1 MEGEKSAYQGYCFAS
16 MLGHKGLVAV
26 PRKLVEKINPKRVA
40 VKLVVGGF

>member
-16 MLGHKGLVAV
+16 MLGHKELLAV